1 MIKIIVLPSSLSD
14 LNISRTSAPV
24 FESSAPVGSSAR
36 STDGDPAI
44 ALAIAIRCCCPPESS
59 LGLLF
64 SLCQSQ
70 TRSSAFIAS
79 FSHIL

>member
-1 MIKIIVLPSSLSD
+1 MSITVRHSSLSD
-14 LNISRTSAPV
+14 LKISRTSAPV

-36 STDGDPAI
+36 STEGDPAI

-59 LGLLF
+59 LGLLA
-64 SLCQSQ
+64 SLCQSH
-70 TRSSAFIAS
+70 TRSRAFIAS